1 MNQSLCALF
10 WSGGK
15 DSALALH
22 RLVGEGVR
30 VKWLVNLFEGSS
42 GRVRFHGVRAELLRA
57 QSRSLGVE
65 LLQRPVGAEG
75 FEAAFLR
82 VLGELR
88 ERGCGGAAFGNVH
101 LQDVREWYEVRV
113 RGAGFEHVD
122 PLWGR
127 SPEGVVREF
136 VELGYRAVVTSVYLS
151 SGRTEWLGAE
161 VDSDFLHAVQEAGAD
176 PCGEFGEYHTFVFDG
191 PAFAWPVGFRVGEQ
205 LERDGHR
212 FLDLL
217 PEVGT

>member
-1 MNQSLCALF
+1 MNRRPCALF

-22 RLVGEGVR
+22 RLVAEGVR
-30 VKWLVNLFEGSS
+30 VACLVNLFEGSS

-57 QSRSLGVE
+57 QARSLGVE
-65 LLQRPVGAEG
+65 LLQRPVDAEG

-113 RGAGFEHVD
+113 RAAGFDHVD

-127 SPEGVVREF
+127 APEELVREF
-136 VELGYRAVVTSVYLS
+136 VALGYRAVVTSVYLS
-151 SGRTEWLGAE
+151 SGRTEWLGAQ
-161 VDSDFLHAVQEAGAD
+161 VDSDFLQAVQAAGAD

-191 PAFAWPVGFRVGEQ
+191 PTFTRTVGFRVGEQ